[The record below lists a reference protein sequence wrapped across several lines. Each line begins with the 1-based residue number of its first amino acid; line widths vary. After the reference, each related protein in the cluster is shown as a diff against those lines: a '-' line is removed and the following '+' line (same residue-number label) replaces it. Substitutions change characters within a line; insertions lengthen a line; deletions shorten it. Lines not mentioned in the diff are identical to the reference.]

1 MQLQFI
7 KKLNNKHLLSLA
19 SNASMSLFG
28 LILLGVLYR
37 SLSFTELGKWVFFQS
52 TVLLIDTF
60 RSGFLSTAIIKFYSG
75 ASRERSLEV
84 IGSAWFI
91 GLIITIVMALLNI
104 PALFLLRFV
113 NDQGFLLFLKWFG
126 LTLIFTLPSYMA
138 SCKVQAEQRFDRLLY
153 IRFVGQ
159 TLFIGSILF
168 LIANK
173 ANTLQNII
181 YANLATSLLTS
192 LFTIVIGYSGISALR
207 NRTKSGIKEL
217 FHFGKYSVGTSLF
230 SNLFRTSDTLIINFM
245 LGSAPLAIYNLGKK
259 LMELI
264 DIPMRSFVT
273 TAMPALASAYN
284 NNDNDKV
291 VYTIKKYVGM
301 LTIGLIPVCILSLF
315 LADIPIG
322 LLGGGKYV
330 GTAAANVFRLFIT
343 FTLLFPAD
351 TFFALTIDVVHQPR
365 INFIKVIVMLIV
377 NIAGDFAG
385 IYFLG
390 NIYGVAITTVVPTL
404 IGVLVGY
411 YALRKY
417 FIFSFMDIYKF
428 GYKETIRLLR
438 TQFRRLFPAKA
449 G

>member
-1 MQLQFI
+1 
-7 KKLNNKHLLSLA
+7 
-19 SNASMSLFG
+19 MSLFG

-37 SLSFTELGKWVFFQS
+37 SLSFTELGKWIFFQS
-52 TVLLIDTF
+52 TVLLVDTF

-75 ASRERSLEV
+75 SKKERSLEV

-91 GLIITIVMALLNI
+91 GLTITIIMVLLNI
-104 PALFLLRFV
+104 PAFLLLRIV
-113 NDQGFLLFLKWFG
+113 DDAGFLLFLKWFG
-126 LTLIFTLPSYMA
+126 LTFIFTLPSFMA
-138 SCKVQAEQRFDRLLY
+138 SCKVQAEQRFDKLLY
-153 IRFVGQ
+153 IRVVGQ
-159 TLFIGSILF
+159 TLFIGSIIF
-168 LIANK
+168 LIAVK
-173 ANTLQNII
+173 ANNLQNII
-181 YANLATSLLTS
+181 YANLAASLLTS
-192 LFTIVIGYSGISALR
+192 LFTIVNGYAGLSALR
-207 NRTKSGIKEL
+207 YKTMSGVKEL
-217 FHFGKYSVGTSLF
+217 FDFGKYSVGTSLF
-230 SNLFRTSDTLIINFM
+230 SNLFRTSDTFIINFL
-245 LGSAPLAIYNLGKK
+245 LGPAPLAIFNLGKK

-284 NNDNDKV
+284 NNDNEKV
-291 VYTIKKYVGM
+291 VYIIKKYVGM

-315 LADIPIG
+315 LADIPIA

-330 GTAAANVFRLFIT
+330 GTEAANVFRLFIT

-365 INFIKVIVMLIV
+365 INFIKVIVMLIA

-385 IYFLG
+385 IYVLG

-411 YALRKY
+411 YSLRKY
-417 FIFSFMDIYKF
+417 FIFSFFDIYKL
-428 GYKETIRLLR
+428 GYEETIRLSR
-438 TQFRRLFPAKA
+438 TQFKKWFPAKS